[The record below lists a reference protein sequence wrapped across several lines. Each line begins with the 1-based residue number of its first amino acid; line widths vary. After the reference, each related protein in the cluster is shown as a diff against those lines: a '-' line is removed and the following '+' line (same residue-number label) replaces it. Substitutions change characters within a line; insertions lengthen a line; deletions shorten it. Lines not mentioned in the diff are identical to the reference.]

1 MYKRS
6 ELITVISFCL
16 IITILSVLFIVMPDK
31 EFSEQ
36 ENRNLEQA
44 PELNKD
50 SFFSGEFAKD
60 TNVYY
65 SDQFPFRNL
74 FVKIKSFSELAM
86 LKGENNGVL
95 YSNDQLAVKDFNA
108 YQSIINIVEDTDRIF
123 LDSAEAQLKAVDTLG
138 KNLEIP
144 LVTVIPPRTIDIADS
159 KFSYDRPDGDKVFD
173 IMQNTLGEEAGYIDT
188 LGILRP
194 KYEQGEY
201 VYYRTDHHW
210 TTQGAYYIYCEIM
223 KKLGRADK
231 IIPKNE
237 FEIEVI
243 ADFSGTT
250 AARANFPIYKKDTL
264 EIWHLEDD
272 DQYTI
277 IADDENI
284 SGFYNRSYLEKSDKY
299 SVFLDGTHGVTTI
312 KKNGTQRDTLLVAKD
327 SFANCLIPFLAREFD
342 IVALNLADSAFI
354 TAYAQTYQA
363 DAVLLVYNTENLI
376 TTGELGKLK

>member
-16 IITILSVLFIVMPDK
+16 IIAILSVLFVVLPDK

-44 PELNKD
+44 PELNND
-50 SFFSGEFAKD
+50 TFFSGEFAKD

-74 FVKIKSFSELAM
+74 FVKIKSFSELAL

-95 YSNDQLAVKDFNA
+95 YSEEQLAVKDFNA

-123 LDSAEAQLKAVDTLG
+123 LDSAEAQLKAIDTLG

-159 KFSYDRPDGDKVFD
+159 KFSYDRPDGDKVFA
-173 IMQNTLGEEAGYIDT
+173 IMQNTLGEDTGYIDT

-223 KKLGRADK
+223 NQLGRADN
-231 IIPKNE
+231 IIPKSE
-237 FEIEVI
+237 FETEVI
-243 ADFSGTT
+243 EDFSGTT

-264 EIWHLEDD
+264 EIWHLDDD
-272 DQYTI
+272 DQYTV

-284 SGFYNRSYLEKSDKY
+284 GGFYNRSYLEKSDKY

-312 KKNGTQRDTLLVAKD
+312 KKNSAERDTLLIAKD

-342 IVALNLADSAFI
+342 IVALNLADSSFI
-354 TAYAQTYQA
+354 TAYAETYQA

>member
-16 IITILSVLFIVMPDK
+16 IIAILSVLFVVLPDK

-44 PELNKD
+44 PELNND
-50 SFFSGEFAKD
+50 TFFSGEFAKD

-74 FVKIKSFSELAM
+74 FVKIKSFSELSL

-95 YSNDQLAVKDFNA
+95 YSEEQLAVKDFNA

-123 LDSAEAQLKAVDTLG
+123 LDSAEAQLKAIDTLG

-159 KFSYDRPDGDKVFD
+159 KFSYDRPDGDKIFE
-173 IMQNTLGEEAGYIDT
+173 IMQNTLGEDTGYIDT

-210 TTQGAYYIYCEIM
+210 TTQSAYYIYCEIM
-223 KKLGRADK
+223 KQLGRADN
-231 IIPKNE
+231 IIPKSE
-237 FEIEVI
+237 FETEVI
-243 ADFSGTT
+243 EDFSGTT

-264 EIWHLEDD
+264 EIWHLDDD
-272 DQYTI
+272 DQYTV

-284 SGFYNRSYLEKSDKY
+284 GGFYNRSYLEKSDKY

-312 KKNGTQRDTLLVAKD
+312 KKNGAERDTLLIAKD

-342 IVALNLADSAFI
+342 IVALNLADSSFI
-354 TAYAQTYQA
+354 TAYAETYQA

>member
-6 ELITVISFCL
+6 ELITVVSFCL
-16 IITILSVLFIVMPDK
+16 IIAILSVLFVALPDK
-31 EFSEQ
+31 VFSEQ

-60 TNVYY
+60 TNVYF
-65 SDQFPFRNL
+65 SDQFPFRDL
-74 FVKIKSFSELAM
+74 FVKIKSFAELAL

-95 YSNDQLAVKDFNA
+95 YSENQLAVKDFNA
-108 YQSIINIVEDTDRIF
+108 YQSILNIVEDTDRIF
-123 LDSAEAQLKAVDTLG
+123 LDSAEAQLKAIDTLG
-138 KNLEIP
+138 KNLDIP

-159 KFSYDRPDGDKVFD
+159 EFSYDRPDGDKIFD
-173 IMQNTLGEEAGYIDT
+173 IMSETLGEESGYIDT

-223 KKLGRADK
+223 NRLGRADK
-231 IIPKNE
+231 IIPESE
-237 FEIEVI
+237 FEIETVE
-243 ADFSGTT
+243 DFSGTT
-250 AARANFPIYKKDTL
+250 AARANFPIYRKDTL
-264 EIWHLEDD
+264 EIWHLDD
-272 DQYTI
+272 DTQYTV
-277 IADDENI
+277 IADGEDI
-284 SGFYNRSYLEKSDKY
+284 GGFYNRSYLEKSDKY

-312 KKNGTQRDTLLVAKD
+312 KKNGEERDTLLIAKD

-354 TAYAQTYQA
+354 TAYAQTYEA

>member
-16 IITILSVLFIVMPDK
+16 IIAILSVLFVVLPDK

-44 PELNKD
+44 PELNND
-50 SFFSGEFAKD
+50 TFFSGEFAKD

-74 FVKIKSFSELAM
+74 FVKIKSFSELSL

-95 YSNDQLAVKDFNA
+95 YSEEQLAVKDFNA

-123 LDSAEAQLKAVDTLG
+123 LDSAEAQLKAIDTLG

-159 KFSYDRPDGDKVFD
+159 KFSYDRPDGDKIFE
-173 IMQNTLGEEAGYIDT
+173 IMQNTLGEDTGYIDT

-210 TTQGAYYIYCEIM
+210 TTQSAYYIYCEIM
-223 KKLGRADK
+223 KQLGRADN
-231 IIPKNE
+231 IIPKT
-237 FEIEVI
+237 EVI
-243 ADFSGTT
+243 EDFSGTT

-264 EIWHLEDD
+264 EIWHLDDD
-272 DQYTI
+272 DQYTV

-284 SGFYNRSYLEKSDKY
+284 GGFYNRSYLEKSDKY

-312 KKNGTQRDTLLVAKD
+312 KKNGAERDTLLIAKD

-342 IVALNLADSAFI
+342 IVALNLADSSFI
-354 TAYAQTYQA
+354 TAYAETYQA